1 MIGKMRHFLAAST
14 GSFLKRLCASAGAV
28 KIFQRKGIKSMPQA
42 EYVLGH
48 SEREIQRLIHQAA
61 IVRPITERL
70 LHEIGLRPGM
80 RVLDLGC
87 GAGDVSM
94 LAAELVGAS
103 GAVIGIDRNPEVLNI
118 ARERSREAKL
128 KQVEFKETSLELLAD
143 VIPFDAVVGRYV
155 LLHQADPIA
164 FLRAA
169 AAQVRPGGILALH
182 EIGYFGEVAETD
194 SGTPLVKQVRKWLL
208 EFFQSGLPHFDVG
221 QRLVEQFHMA
231 QLPQPKMFCELPVGG
246 GSDSTLT
253 DWMVETLE
261 TVLPQLMKA
270 KVITEEIDI
279 EALKADIADEV
290 QKAHLQLFGPAQT
303 CAWVRV

>member
-1 MIGKMRHFLAAST
+1 MQHLLAASAR
-14 GSFLKRLCASAGAV
+14 SFLKRLCASAGAV
-28 KIFQRKGIKSMPQA
+28 KIFQGKGIKSMPQA
-42 EYVLGH
+42 EYILGH

-61 IVRPITERL
+61 ILRPITERL

-94 LAAELVGAS
+94 LAAELVGSS
-103 GAVIGIDRNPEVLNI
+103 GAVIGIDRNPEVLNV
-118 ARERSREAKL
+118 ARERCREAKL
-128 KQVEFKETSLELLAD
+128 KQVEFKETSLESLTE

-182 EIGYFGEVAETD
+182 EIGHFGEVAETYR
-194 SGTPLVKQVRKWLL
+194 GTLILRQVREWLL

-221 QRLVEQFHMA
+221 QRLVEHFYMA
-231 QLPQPKMFCELPVGG
+231 QLPQPRMFCELPVGG
-246 GSDSTLT
+246 GSDSSIT

-261 TVLPQLMKA
+261 TVLPQLIKA
-270 KVITEEIDI
+270 GVITKEIDI
-279 EALKADIADEV
+279 EALRADIADEV
-290 QKAHLQLFGPAQT
+290 REARLQVVGPAQI
-303 CAWVRV
+303 CGWIRV

>member
-1 MIGKMRHFLAAST
+1 
-14 GSFLKRLCASAGAV
+14 
-28 KIFQRKGIKSMPQA
+28 MPQA
-42 EYVLGH
+42 EYILGH
-48 SEREIQRLIHQAA
+48 SEREIQRLIHQAD
-61 IVRPITERL
+61 ILRPITERL
-70 LHEIGLRPGM
+70 LQEIGLRPGM

-94 LAAELVGAS
+94 LAAELVGSS
-103 GAVIGIDRNPEVLNI
+103 GAVIGIDRNPEVLNV

-155 LLHQADPIA
+155 LLHQADPVA

-182 EIGYFGEVAETD
+182 EIGYFGEVAETY
-194 SGTPLVKQVRKWLL
+194 SGTPLLRQVRKWLL

-221 QRLVEQFHMA
+221 QRLVERFYMA
-231 QLPQPKMFCELPVGG
+231 ELPQPRMFCELPVGG
-246 GSDSTLT
+246 GSDSTIS

-261 TVLPQLMKA
+261 TVLPQLVRTG
-270 KVITEEIDI
+270 VITEEIDT
-279 EALKADIADEV
+279 EALKANIADEV
-290 QKAHLQLFGPAQT
+290 QEARLQVVGPAQT
-303 CAWVRV
+303 CAWIRL